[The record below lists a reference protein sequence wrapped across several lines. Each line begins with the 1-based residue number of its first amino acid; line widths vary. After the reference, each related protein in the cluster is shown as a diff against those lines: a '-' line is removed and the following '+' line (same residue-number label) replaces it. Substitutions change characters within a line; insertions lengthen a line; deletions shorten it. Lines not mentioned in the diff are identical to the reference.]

1 MALLDLKEI
10 RVKLNKA
17 EWEPMEDDGC
27 SRRIFLGTRMA
38 LTPSGKYY
46 TSWANSNVTQE
57 EAEADEAWFEGVEA
71 ELATINATL
80 ESGADDPCD
89 LFVVEYDT

>member
-1 MALLDLKEI
+1 MALLDLKKI
-10 RVKLNKA
+10 REELDKA

-46 TSWANSNVTQE
+46 TSWANSNVTDK
-57 EAEADEAWFEGVEA
+57 EAEEDEAWFEEVGV

-80 ESGADDPCD
+80 ESGEGDPYD

>member
-1 MALLDLKEI
+1 MALLDLKAI
-10 RVKLNKA
+10 RAELDKA

-38 LTPSGKYY
+38 LVPSGKYY
-46 TSWANSNVTQE
+46 TSWANSNVTE
-57 EAEADEAWFEGVEA
+57 AEAEADEAWFEAVEA
-71 ELATINATL
+71 ELATIKATL